1 MTRMFTL
8 NSRGRKLIYKKN
20 LKLSRYV
27 CIFFVLN
34 FAWNYCV
41 YLFLYKRFKLNI
53 IFSRQLWL
61 GRTCRRVFLKT
72 IVVTH
77 PRTSNKTARLIPV
90 TYGNSCVHSFTPVFF
105 LYILIRIK
113 NRNKI
118 KNRLPKDLK

>member
-1 MTRMFTL
+1 MKDLMTRMFTL

-61 GRTCRRVFLKT
+61 GRTCRRVFLKVYRQLRAV
-72 IVVTH
+72 ILAHVN
-77 PRTSNKTARLIPV
+77 RAR
-90 TYGNSCVHSFTPVFF
+90 
-105 LYILIRIK
+105 
-113 NRNKI
+113 
-118 KNRLPKDLK
+118 